1 MAVSWRFGG
10 KLVSIPLGIM
20 ASGHQFAAAGLTIS
34 FNVRTYQE
42 DITGAANAVKD
53 DTNTMTTSLSAGS
66 VGDIA
71 ILWERRINSASTVVP
86 VQNLNSGWTLIGSYS
101 VDTGREFREDFSYK
115 IMTSSDISS
124 GTVTTGQAEW
134 LQNTILFFTPSQTIQ
149 STEINGFS
157 NNASSGEISGQTQR
171 PETQSDNP
179 PVIIIYAKTT
189 HNPNGN
195 SVDCAIGGT
204 AGTAI
209 GSNSFFEEVS
219 GSGFQT
225 RDDDSRIG
233 YIIQNSTLENVQSD
247 PVDEGGRQT
256 TSDFHLELT

>member
-1 MAVSWRFGG
+1 MG
-10 KLVSIPLGIM
+10 IPLGIM
-20 ASGHQFAAAGLTIS
+20 ASGHQLATAGLTMS
-34 FNVRTYQE
+34 FNTRTYQE
-42 DITGAANAVKD
+42 DPSGASNAGQD
-53 DTNTMTTSLSAGS
+53 ATNTMTTSLSAGS

-71 ILWERRINSASTVVP
+71 ILWERRINSASSVVP
-86 VQNLNSGWTLIGSYS
+86 TQNLNSGWTLIGSYS
-101 VDTGREFREDFSYK
+101 VDANREFREDFSYK

-149 STEINGFS
+149 STQVNGFS
-157 NNASSGEISGQTQR
+157 NNADSGEISGQTQR

-179 PVIIIYAKTT
+179 PVIIIYTKTT
-189 HNPNGN
+189 HQPNSD

-209 GSNSFFEEVS
+209 GSNSFFEQLT
-219 GSGFQT
+219 GTNFKT

-233 YIIQNSTLENVQSD
+233 FIIQNSTLQNVQSD
-247 PVDEGGRQT
+247 PVDEGSRQT
-256 TSDFHLELT
+256 ATDFHLEFT